1 MSADFVSDPP
11 AAGLFE
17 TAEPAEPAE
26 PAAPAD
32 ADFLASLIHNEK
44 PQVSDSPQG

>member
-17 TAEPAEPAE
+17 TAEAEAE

-32 ADFLASLIHNEK
+32 ADFLASLIHQEK

>member
-17 TAEPAEPAE
+17 TDEAE

-32 ADFLASLIHNEK
+32 ADFLASLIHHEK

>member
-17 TAEPAEPAE
+17 TAEAEQAE

-32 ADFLASLIHNEK
+32 AEFLASLIHNEK
-44 PQVSDSPQG
+44 PQASDSPQG